1 MTNKTQNRKDFK
13 FIPFIISLLI
23 PLTLGLIVYLLIP
36 NMKALYETLE
46 KPFFALP
53 SIAFPIAWAI
63 LYILMGIASYKVY
76 IKKYEN
82 MDVSSA
88 LFVYAIQLLLNI
100 LWPFIFF
107 SFRLYGLAFI
117 ELLILFIFVILTLI
131 RFYQKSGIKAAVLL
145 VPYLLWIIYAG
156 TFNFYIWMLNEM

>member
-1 MTNKTQNRKDFK
+1 MRNKSQSKNNIK
-13 FIPFIISLLI
+13 FIPLIISLLI
-23 PLTLGLIVYLLIP
+23 PLALGLIVYLLIP
-36 NMKALYETLE
+36 NMKILYETLE

-53 SIAFPIAWAI
+53 SIVFPIAWAI

-76 IKKYEN
+76 TGKYQN

-88 LFVYAIQLLLNI
+88 LFVYGIQLLLNI
-100 LWPFIFF
+100 LWSFIFF

-117 ELLILFIFVILTLI
+117 ELLILFVFVILTLI

-145 VPYLLWIIYAG
+145 VPYLFWIIYAG
-156 TFNFYIWMLNEM
+156 ILNFFIWMLNEM

>member
-1 MTNKTQNRKDFK
+1 MTNKTQNRKSFR
-13 FIPFIISLLI
+13 FIPFVISLII
-23 PLTLGLIVYLLIP
+23 PLTLGLLVYSLVP
-36 NMKALYETLE
+36 NMRSLYESLR

-53 SIAFPIAWAI
+53 SIAFSIAWTI

-82 MDVSSA
+82 IDVSSA

-117 ELLILFIFVILTLI
+117 ELLVLFIFVILTLI
-131 RFYQKSGIKAAVLL
+131 RFYQKAGMKVAVLL

-156 TFNFYIWMLNEM
+156 VFNFFIWMLNEM

>member
-1 MTNKTQNRKDFK
+1 MLNKTQNRRTFK
-13 FIPFIISLLI
+13 LIPFIIALLI
-23 PLTLGLIVYLLIP
+23 PLTLGLIVSLLIP

-53 SIAFPIAWAI
+53 SFAFPIAWTI

-82 MDVSSA
+82 IDVSSA
-88 LFVYAIQLLLNI
+88 IFSYGIQLLLNI

-117 ELLILFIFVILTLI
+117 ELIILFIFVILTII
-131 RFYQKSGIKAAVLL
+131 RFYQKSGIKAAALL
-145 VPYLLWIIYAG
+145 IPYLLWIIYAG
-156 TFNFYIWMLNEM
+156 ILNFYIWMLNEM

>member
-1 MTNKTQNRKDFK
+1 MTNKNKKSFK
-13 FIPFIISLLI
+13 LIPFIVTLLI
-23 PLTLGLIVYLLIP
+23 PLALGLFVYLFIP
-36 NMKALYETLE
+36 NMKTLYETLK

-53 SIAFPIAWAI
+53 SIAFPIAWTI

>member
-1 MTNKTQNRKDFK
+1 MANKTQNKTNFR
-13 FIPFIISLLI
+13 FIPFIISLII

-36 NMKALYETLE
+36 NMKALYETFE

-53 SIAFPIAWAI
+53 SIAFPIAWTI

-82 MDVSSA
+82 IDVSSA
-88 LFVYAIQLLLNI
+88 LFVYEIQLLLNI
-100 LWPFIFF
+100 LWSFIFF

-117 ELLILFIFVILTLI
+117 ELLILLIFVILTLI
-131 RFYQKSGIKAAVLL
+131 RFYQKSGIKAAILL
-145 VPYLLWIIYAG
+145 IPYLLWITYAG
-156 TFNFYIWMLNEM
+156 VLNFFIWMLNEM

>member
-1 MTNKTQNRKDFK
+1 MTNKNKKSFK
-13 FIPFIISLLI
+13 LIPFIVALLI
-23 PLTLGLIVYLLIP
+23 PLALGLFVYLFIP
-36 NMKALYETLE
+36 NMKTLYETLK

-53 SIAFPIAWAI
+53 SIAFPIAWTI

-88 LFVYAIQLLLNI
+88 LFVYGIQLLLNI

-145 VPYLLWIIYAG
+145 IPYLLWIIYAG

>member
-1 MTNKTQNRKDFK
+1 MTNKNKKSFK
-13 FIPFIISLLI
+13 LIPFIVALLI
-23 PLTLGLIVYLLIP
+23 PLALGLFVYLFIP
-36 NMKALYETLE
+36 NMKTLYETLK

-53 SIAFPIAWAI
+53 SIAFPIAWTI

-88 LFVYAIQLLLNI
+88 LFVYGIQLLLNI

>member
-1 MTNKTQNRKDFK
+1 MNNIYTLNYYKNQFSKTMMYYLHLIIFKEKNMRNKTQHQEDFK
-13 FIPFIISLLI
+13 FIPFLISLII

-46 KPFFALP
+46 KPFWALP
-53 SIAFPIAWAI
+53 SIAFPIAWTI

-82 MDVSSA
+82 IDVSSA

-100 LWPFIFF
+100 L
-107 SFRLYGLAFI
+107 LM
-117 ELLILFIFVILTLI
+117 
-131 RFYQKSGIKAAVLL
+131 
-145 VPYLLWIIYAG
+145 
-156 TFNFYIWMLNEM
+156 NC

>member
-1 MTNKTQNRKDFK
+1 MTNKNKTSFK
-13 FIPFIISLLI
+13 LIPFIVALLL
-23 PLTLGLIVYLLIP
+23 PLALGLFVYLLIP
-36 NMKALYETLE
+36 NMKTLYETLN

-82 MDVSSA
+82 KDVSSA
-88 LFVYAIQLLLNI
+88 LFVYDIQLLLNI

-156 TFNFYIWMLNEM
+156 IFNFYIWMLNEM